1 MAVGTPSRV
10 KLFMNGNSLMAS
22 NANHTVANARYIS
35 HTLYANLLALNYDV
49 ALFDYS
55 LGSQT
60 QSQINTKM
68 YDQINSKTCG
78 ANDIVVIWEIT
89 NELGINQ
96 TITAQQAFDV
106 QKAYVDYVSQFTQKY
121 IVCTCAARDFSTD
134 LVTLMPKIDSVNT
147 MTRAEYPNP
156 INLCDI
162 AANTNFDT
170 KAKAS
175 ISPPYDPD
183 KLHLIQAGC
192 DLIIGLLQ
200 PKIEYF
206 LNN

>member
-1 MAVGTPSRV
+1 MAVGIPSRV

-22 NANHTVANARYIS
+22 NANHTVGNARYIS
-35 HTLYANLLALNYDV
+35 HTMYANLLALNYDL

-68 YDQINSKTCG
+68 YDQINANTCG

-96 TITAQQAFDV
+96 TITAQQAYDA

-134 LVTLMPKIDSVNT
+134 LVTLMPKIDDVNT
-147 MTRAEYPNP
+147 MTRAEYSGA
-156 INLCDI
+156 NLCDI

-192 DLIIGLLQ
+192 DLIISLLQ